1 MKLRTIPWL
10 LLTGLTV
17 GFAAHAGEP
26 VAAGTDNDAG
36 YAPGMKAAIDPAT
49 GRLRQPSA
57 VEMRALQA
65 KASQGRMT
73 TLRGVV
79 PRNEAEARRTLR
91 KLPRGGYQIRVPEDR
106 MSTLTATTQADGS
119 VRVQHGGADGQ
130 AAPTSSQEAGHE

>member
-10 LLTGLTV
+10 LLTGLAV

-26 VAAGTDNDAG
+26 AAAGTDNDAG

-57 VEMRALQA
+57 AEMRALQT
-65 KASQGRMT
+65 KASQPGRMT
-73 TLRGVV
+73 TLRGAV

-91 KLPRGGYQIRVPEDR
+91 KLPRGGYAIRVPEDR
-106 MSTLTATTQADGS
+106 MSTLSATVQADGS
-119 VRVQHGGADGQ
+119 VQLRHADADGK
-130 AAPTSSQEAGHE
+130 APAQEAGHE

>member
-1 MKLRTIPWL
+1 MKLRTTHWL
-10 LLTGLTV
+10 LLTGLAV

-26 VAAGTDNDAG
+26 AAATDNDAG

-57 VEMRALQA
+57 AEMRALQA

-79 PRNEAEARRTLR
+79 PRNEAEARSTLR
-91 KLPRGGYQIRVPEDR
+91 KLPRGGYAIRVPEDR
-106 MSTLTATTQADGS
+106 MSTLSATVQADGS
-119 VRVQHGGADGQ
+119 VQLRHADAGSN
-130 AAPTSSQEAGHE
+130 APAQEAGHE

>member
-10 LLTGLTV
+10 LLTGLAV

-26 VAAGTDNDAG
+26 AAAGSDNDAG

-57 VEMRALQA
+57 AEMRALQA

-91 KLPRGGYQIRVPEDR
+91 KLPRGGYAIRVPEDR
-106 MSTLTATTQADGS
+106 MSTLTATTRADGS
-119 VRVQHGGADGQ
+119 VRVEHAAADGQ
-130 AAPTSSQEAGHE
+130 APTGSQQEAGHE

>member
-26 VAAGTDNDAG
+26 ATAGTDNDAG

-57 VEMRALQA
+57 AEMRALQV
-65 KASQGRMT
+65 KASQSRMT
-73 TLRGVV
+73 TLRGVM
-79 PRNEAEARRTLR
+79 PRNEAEARSTLR

-119 VRVQHGGADGQ
+119 VRIQHGADGQ
-130 AAPTSSQEAGHE
+130 APTSSQEAGHE

>member
-1 MKLRTIPWL
+1 MKFRTIPWL

-26 VAAGTDNDAG
+26 AAAAIENDAG
-36 YAPGMKAAIDPAT
+36 YAPGMKAAIDPVT
-49 GRLRQPSA
+49 GRLRQPTA
-57 VEMRALQA
+57 AEMRALPA

-73 TLRGVV
+73 TLRGAV
-79 PRNEAEARRTLR
+79 PRNEAEARSTLR
-91 KLPRGGYQIRVPEDR
+91 KLPRGGYQVRVPEDR

-130 AAPTSSQEAGHE
+130 VPTSSTEAGHE